1 MKKLFASL
9 AVLAIGIPAWAQKI
23 KVHEPAQDQIVRVWT
38 SLGHLTVIQVREP
51 VLSVAAGSQAFR
63 VEWRNNKVFIEP
75 LEANVS
81 TNLFIWT
88 KSGRQNYELEP
99 AGPVADMDFA
109 IDHPAAVN
117 PLNIAVRVDPP
128 ADPMKVAAEAM
139 LAGQPVRL
147 ENWKPKNNRV
157 QVVVRDL
164 YEGHGHI
171 YIRYELQ
178 NQTQKSYAPGTPQ
191 VVQLLQVRAPESLI
205 ALENTQ
211 IGEPLVKRLE
221 CLGETQVQVTEQ
233 ELRSPKLEPGQQT
246 IGVVGVKLPEALK
259 PGTVLKLTF
268 AGDGVGPV
276 TATLVL

>member
-9 AVLAIGIPAWAQKI
+9 AVLAIGIPAWAQRI
-23 KVHEPAQDQIVRVWT
+23 EVHEPAQEQIVRVRT
-38 SLGHLTVIQVREP
+38 ALDHLTVIQVREP

-109 IDHPAAVN
+109 IDHPAAIN
-117 PLNIAVRVDPP
+117 PPKIAVRVDPP
-128 ADPMKVAAEAM
+128 ADPMKVSAEAM

-147 ENWKPKNNRV
+147 ESWKPKNNRV

-164 YEGHGHI
+164 YESHRHI

-178 NQTQKSYAPGTPQ
+178 NQTQKSYTPGTPQ

-221 CLGETQVQVTEQ
+221 YLGETQVQVTEQ
-233 ELRSPKLEPGQQT
+233 ELRSPKVEPGQQT
-246 IGVVGVKLPEALK
+246 IGVVGVKLSEVLK

-268 AGDGVGPV
+268 AGDGAAPV

>member
-1 MKKLFASL
+1 MKKLFAGL

-23 KVHEPAQDQIVRVWT
+23 EVHEPAQEQIVRVRT
-38 SLGHLTVIQVREP
+38 SLGHLTVIQAREP

-109 IDHPAAVN
+109 IDHPAAIN
-117 PLNIAVRVDPP
+117 PPKIAVRVDPP

-147 ENWKPKNNRV
+147 ESWKPKNNRV
-157 QVVVRDL
+157 QVVIRDL
-164 YEGHGHI
+164 YEDHGHI

-178 NQTQKSYAPGTPQ
+178 NRTQKSYTSGTPQ

-211 IGEPLVKRLE
+211 IGEPMVKRLE

-233 ELRSPKLEPGQQT
+233 ELRSPKVEPGQQT
-246 IGVVGVKLPEALK
+246 IGVVGVKLPEPAK

-268 AGDGVGPV
+268 AGDGAGSV